1 MKMATGSL
9 WPVRNRKR
17 LDYCSIRND
26 CILVDYNDSIMY

>member
-17 LDYCSIRND
+17 LDYCTIWD
-26 CILVDYNDSIMY
+26 DGIFVDDDDSIMY